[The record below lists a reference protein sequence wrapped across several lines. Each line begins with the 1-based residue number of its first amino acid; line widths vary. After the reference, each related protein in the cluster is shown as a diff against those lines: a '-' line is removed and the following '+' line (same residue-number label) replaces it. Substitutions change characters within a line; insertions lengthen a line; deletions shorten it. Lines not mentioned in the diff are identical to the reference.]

1 MLKINKILSKKI
13 KLTLSLRVAK
23 QRSNLSGFSLIE
35 LMVAVVILAMA
46 IFGIFHAYSVGFM
59 GMADARDRTVAT
71 NYTREAM
78 ENVKN
83 MDFEL
88 IIITDE
94 SNPSVPEILNG
105 KFNRLVTV
113 AEVIIDGA
121 EILELKKVTTEVN
134 WLDRNGNLKKVV
146 IDTLI
151 YNYD

>member
-1 MLKINKILSKKI
+1 M
-13 KLTLSLRVAK
+13 SLRGAK
-23 QRSNLSGFSLIE
+23 QARPCTSRGRNFNGFTMIE
-35 LMVAVVILAMA
+35 LMVAVAILAMA
-46 IFGIFHAYSVGFM
+46 VLGILQAYSVGFM

-71 NYTREAM
+71 NFAREAV

-94 SNPSVPEILNG
+94 ENPGVPEILNG
-105 KFNRLVTV
+105 KFNRLVIV
-113 AEVIIDGA
+113 AQEIIDEV

-146 IDTLI
+146 IETLI
-151 YNYD
+151 YNKDS